1 MAVTALSGQRWQ
13 GSSTSPATATVGSVG
28 SYTTLN
34 FNGTGTFTPESGTT
48 VYYVVVGGGAGGARD
63 GNGDQR
69 GAGGGGA
76 GAYRESSFTAVADT
90 TYTLTVGDGGA
101 GGGAGS
107 LTTAC
112 SSVAGEDGDDS
123 SIAGSG
129 LTTITS
135 NGGGYGGGHSTDQ
148 GCSGNAN
155 GNASGGGGS
164 GHSSG
169 ASGGTYGYAGGE
181 GSGTSLA
188 GGGGGGSG
196 SVGANGSTPD
206 GGDGGSGTT
215 PSATYFSS
223 SAIAGGGGG
232 NGSGTTGS
240 GQAGG
245 GDGNQGAI
253 PTPATAN
260 TGSGGGASRG
270 YQAGDGGSGVILLSF
285 SNSVAY
291 AITAGGAGTVDE
303 KTTVT
308 DVPAGSHFEET
319 DTRKF
324 YQRFSSTGNTYTW
337 SDCGSDNPLTVTDGV
352 QAVGAWIR
360 AGTLIGTKITKIT
373 QKMYRV
379 GAGSG
384 NLVCHQINQS
394 DTGTIKAT
402 SSTVAISGL
411 TDSTAYGSATSVDF
425 DFATPVEIAVND
437 CFIVSSD
444 GSDTKMWA
452 STGNCDSSNTNFMES
467 DDAGSPTFTQQTGM
481 TARGSATYNDEGWRE
496 RGTAI

>member
-1 MAVTALSGQRWQ
+1 MAITYLSGQRVQ
-13 GSSTSPATATVGSVG
+13 GIYEEVNSDSLGSSAD
-28 SYTTLN
+28 
-34 FNGTGTFTPESGTT
+34 
-48 VYYVVVGGGAGGARD
+48 GAE
-63 GNGDQR
+63 
-69 GAGGGGA
+69 AGI
-76 GAYRESSFTAVADT
+76 DT
-90 TYTLTVGDGGA
+90 TSRTPIYDQDA
-101 GGGAGS
+101 M
-107 LTTAC
+107 
-112 SSVAGEDGDDS
+112 EFDGDDYANIDTTTLFEFMHDGSSWTLSFWLRSNNNSQNSRIFLNFDDSGYERGIDVAHDASAFAVYISSSSAYVRNFSVASTFTDTNWHHFVITFDGTTLTGYKDNS
-123 SIAGSG
+123 SIASD
-129 LTTITS
+129 
-135 NGGGYGGGHSTDQ
+135 N
-148 GCSGNAN
+148 
-155 GNASGGGGS
+155 SGGTAE
-164 GHSSG
+164 SG
-169 ASGGTYGYAGGE
+169 ASGTQWNFGYRSSDDDRYLDGDLSDVAIWERVITSGE
-181 GSGTSLA
+181 MTTLFNSFDPTGATSD
-188 GGGGGGSG
+188 S
-196 SVGANGSTPD
+196 
-206 GGDGGSGTT
+206 
-215 PSATYFSS
+215 
-223 SAIAGGGGG
+223 
-232 NGSGTTGS
+232 
-240 GQAGG
+240 
-245 GDGNQGAI
+245 
-253 PTPATAN
+253 N
-260 TGSGGGASRG
+260 TGKIATTISTTELKAYWKFNNISLDNVASPI
-270 YQAGDGGSGVILLSF
+270 V
-285 SNSVAY
+285 
-291 AITAGGAGTVDE
+291 VDD

-308 DVPAGSHFEET
+308 DVPAGSQFEET

-444 GSDTKMWA
+444 GSTTKMWA

-481 TARGSATYNDEGWRE
+481 TARGSATYTDEGWRE